1 MPKTNKKFKKG
12 ATSIYV
18 VVLGTLLFS
27 VITVSFIRII
37 VNEVTKTTNDELAQS
52 AYDSALAGIEDA
64 KTAMKRY
71 YECKVITKTEDRP
84 EDCDN
89 IVSNVENGFAKAN
102 LAPSDADYGY
112 CDAITKALSRN
123 GTEGGEV
130 LVQEQSSSS
139 NNKVVQAYT
148 CVIIDNAL
156 EDYRGVLYPDNPVYV
171 VPLKTDHPETVTGVR
186 ILWTSEDD
194 GTSFDSL
201 SYRNKDSFYPTGEGV
216 AVPPTIS
223 AQIIQTANSFS
234 LDQFSSSVGKSTN
247 RGGVI
252 LVPSGEDQ
260 TVIQGTSHPAPADSV
275 THIGRL
281 SDGTTI
287 IADSNNH
294 SYSRSTSNQVQKIKC
309 RTRLSDE
316 FACVASMEIPGPI
329 GGSDAEGHA
338 TERNNNTFF
347 LVLTL
352 PYATPTT
359 SFSVQL
365 CTDKDASSR
374 GDCIE
379 NNNLSIALFKDA
391 QIAVDSTG
399 RANDMY
405 TRVEARVELRD
416 NFPFAEYALQAT
428 DTGEE
433 AIKKNFYVTSDCV
446 NTNDPNNPISCKD
459 TDDVK
464 DQLLTKT
471 AP

>member
-1 MPKTNKKFKKG
+1 MITN
-12 ATSIYV
+12 SDD
-18 VVLGTLLFS
+18 L
-27 VITVSFIRII
+27 
-37 VNEVTKTTNDELAQS
+37 
-52 AYDSALAGIEDA
+52 
-64 KTAMKRY
+64 
-71 YECKVITKTEDRP
+71 P

-89 IVSNVENGFAKAN
+89 IVSNVENGFTKAN
-102 LAPSDADYGY
+102 LSPSDEDYGY

-139 NNKVVQAYT
+139 NSGKVVQAYT

-171 VPLKTDHPETVTGVR
+171 VPLKTDNPESVTGVR
-186 ILWTSEDD
+186 IAWTSEED
-194 GTSFDSL
+194 GTSFNNL
-201 SYRNKDSFYPTGEGV
+201 SYRNKDKFYPTDEGV

-234 LDQFSSSVGKSTN
+234 LDQFTSSSGKSTN
-247 RGGVI
+247 RGGVV

-260 TVIQGTSHPAPADSV
+260 TNISGTSNPAPADAI
-275 THIGRL
+275 THIGHL
-281 SDGTTI
+281 SNGTTI
-287 IADSNNH
+287 ITDSNNH
-294 SYSRSTSNQVQKIKC
+294 SYSRTTTNQAQKIKC
-309 RTRLSDE
+309 RTKLSDE
-316 FACVASMEIPGPI
+316 FACVASIEIPGPVD
-329 GGSDAEGHA
+329 GSDSEGHA
-338 TERNNNTFF
+338 TERNANTFF
-347 LVLTL
+347 LILTL

-365 CTDKDASSR
+365 CTDKDAASR

-379 NNNLSIALFKDA
+379 NNGLSIALFKDA

-416 NFPFAEYALQAT
+416 NFPYAQYALQAT
-428 DTGEE
+428 GTDQE
-433 AIKKNFYVTSDCV
+433 AIKKNFYVTSDCI
-446 NTNDPNNPISCKD
+446 NTNDPNNPVSCKD

-464 DQLLTKT
+464 D
-471 AP
+471 